1 MKSLNSD
8 TTIIFSANIGEII
21 FYWGIVLIVAIA
33 YYKYA
38 SEHWEKAK
46 NQFTYVNPY
55 LKELWFQHPTQHQL
69 VVKME
74 MYQI

>member
-21 FYWGIVLIVAIA
+21 FFWGIVLIAVIA
-33 YYKYA
+33 CSKYV

-46 NQFTYVNPY
+46 NQFTYINP
-55 LKELWFQHPTQHQL
+55 TTN
-69 VVKME
+69 
-74 MYQI
+74 

>member
-1 MKSLNSD
+1 MDL
-8 TTIIFSANIGEII
+8 FS
-21 FYWGIVLIVAIA
+21 WGIVLIVAIA

-55 LKELWFQHPTQHQL
+55 LKELTFWERIRRTF
-69 VVKME
+69 KKR
-74 MYQI
+74 

>member
-46 NQFTYVNPY
+46 NQFTYINP
-55 LKELWFQHPTQHQL
+55 TTN
-69 VVKME
+69 
-74 MYQI
+74 